1 MHSGEGLCIDMTTHN
16 YRLKPLKGQQ
26 GQQTSIGKEMS
37 RGMWCARAFCIA
49 PKLVS

>member
-26 GQQTSIGKEMS
+26 GQQTSIGKYYLLLVNK
-37 RGMWCARAFCIA
+37 
-49 PKLVS
+49 KLLAGNLRFV